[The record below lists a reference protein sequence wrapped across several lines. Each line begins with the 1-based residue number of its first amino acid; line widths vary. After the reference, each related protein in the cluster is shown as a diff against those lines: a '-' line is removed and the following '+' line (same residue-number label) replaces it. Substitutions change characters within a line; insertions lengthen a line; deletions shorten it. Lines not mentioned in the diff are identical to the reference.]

1 MRITAAI
8 ILKIVAM
15 TDAPSRIP
23 VDIRSVMEVDL
34 NVNLNIDQALT
45 IMFVYVI
52 NGPAVC

>member
-8 ILKIVAM
+8 ILIIVAM

-23 VDIRSVMEVDL
+23 VDKRSVMEVDL